1 VVAVAIAAVVVPMAV
16 PMATPLFRSMQAEED
31 EGLQPHRDSPHIVK
45 TSEAVQ
51 EVEAEAIAV
60 DLAGAEAAPLMH
72 KSSSEI
78 FAISFYYILET
89 NL

>member
-1 VVAVAIAAVVVPMAV
+1 VAAVAVAAVVVPMA
-16 PMATPLFRSMQAEED
+16 TLFRSMQAEED
-31 EGLQPHRDSPHIVK
+31 EGLRPHRDSPQIVK

-89 NL
+89 NP

>member
-1 VVAVAIAAVVVPMAV
+1 MAAIAVAAVVV

-31 EGLQPHRDSPHIVK
+31 EGLRPHRDSPQVVK
-45 TSEAVQ
+45 TSEAMQ

-60 DLAGAEAAPLMH
+60 DLAGAEVAPLMH

-89 NL
+89 NP

>member
-1 VVAVAIAAVVVPMAV
+1 VAAVAVAAVVV

-31 EGLQPHRDSPHIVK
+31 EGLQPHRDSPQIVK

-72 KSSSEI
+72 KYS
-78 FAISFYYILET
+78 ILMVAT
-89 NL
+89 

>member
-1 VVAVAIAAVVVPMAV
+1 
-16 PMATPLFRSMQAEED
+16 MQAEED
-31 EGLQPHRDSPHIVK
+31 EGLQPHKDSPQIVK

-72 KSSSEI
+72 KSSGEI
-78 FAISFYYILET
+78 FAIWSGYILET